1 MANLKT
7 LKPRS
12 GGQKFIG
19 RNRAPRVQIEYD
31 VEIYGSER
39 KVEIPFVMGVMADLA
54 GKSLVPQ
61 PDLDQR
67 RLLEIDIDNFDDRLK
82 AIQPRVA
89 FHVPNLVDG
98 DGLLPVDIS
107 FESMGDFSPA
117 QVARKVESL
126 NYLLEAR
133 TQLSNLLSYVD
144 GKSGAEALLAQALE
158 DRGLLQALARD
169 APADAEAEPAE
180 SRGPAAVTEADP
192 DAPAD
197 GEADASGPLDNEP

>member
-1 MANLKT
+1 MTNLKT

-54 GKSLVPQ
+54 GKSQVPQ

-67 RLLEIDIDNFDDRLK
+67 RLLDIDIDNFDDRMK

-89 FHVPNLVDG
+89 FHIPNLIDG
-98 DGLLPVDIS
+98 DGLLPVDIH

-117 QVARKVESL
+117 QVARKVDSL
-126 NYLLEAR
+126 NMLLEAR

-144 GKSGAEALLAQALE
+144 GKSGAEAMLARALE
-158 DRGLLQALARD
+158 DRGLLQALARES
-169 APADAEAEPAE
+169 AGTEAAEPDA
-180 SRGPAAVTEADP
+180 GAA
-192 DAPAD
+192 
-197 GEADASGPLDNEP
+197 GASMDRPPV